1 MIKIIDIGLE
11 FLDHH
16 ESRVRQSA
24 GVLISKGVKKMA
36 QIGDE
41 VFLKVYEQLIQ
52 LIIRDLA
59 RDAGAADQPENE
71 AVRQKILEGQQ
82 ARGISSKVNK
92 YFFAICLIDFP
103 RFIEK
108 GFEKRFCNKKVLTH
122 REIKISGNFSSNY

>member
-92 YFFAICLIDFP
+92 YFFAFS
-103 RFIEK
+103 
-108 GFEKRFCNKKVLTH
+108 G
-122 REIKISGNFSSNY
+122 KIL